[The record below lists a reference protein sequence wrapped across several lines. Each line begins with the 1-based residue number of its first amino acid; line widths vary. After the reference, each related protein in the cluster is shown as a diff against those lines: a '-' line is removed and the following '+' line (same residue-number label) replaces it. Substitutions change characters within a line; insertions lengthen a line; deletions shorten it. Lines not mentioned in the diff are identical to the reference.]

1 MDTHK
6 SLFFS
11 VKENETRLRD
21 LELSFSKD
29 QLYIQYQKQ
38 FDELNQKREKLR
50 TEMSRLREEHLA
62 KNRDE
67 INFLKEEISYLKNLV
82 FHADG
87 LEPKNYSYDIQ
98 TMFKKFNSGTT
109 TSPNM
114 KRLVWVSDDE
124 RYIVLKIKGH
134 GGGAYPN
141 NWYLPVSFYLYSVE
155 DVSLN
160 RLQTALGSILSFEGR
175 RWSRHMLK
183 QFQVAIQKYE
193 CNLK

>member
-1 MDTHK
+1 MDTLK
-6 SLFFS
+6 SFLLA

-21 LELSFSKD
+21 LELSFADD

-38 FDELNQKREKLR
+38 LNELNQKREKLR
-50 TEMSRLREEHLA
+50 IELSRLREEHLA

-98 TMFKKFNSGTT
+98 TMFKRFKSGTT
-109 TSPNM
+109 TSLSM
-114 KRLVWVSDDE
+114 KRLVWVSNDE
-124 RYIVLKIKGH
+124 RYIVLKVKGH
-134 GGGAYPN
+134 GGGSYPN

-155 DVSLN
+155 HANLHDL
-160 RLQTALGSILSFEGR
+160 TIGLGSILSFEGR
-175 RWSRHMLK
+175 RWSRRMLK